1 MDDGPGHQQ
10 LIFRYKCRYRLDSR
24 YSFKCA
30 GAAKEPIGARQGE
43 ALASE
48 LKAVK
53 YMECS
58 AKTQEGL
65 KAVFDE
71 AVRTAMK
78 IRNRP
83 NSKTSS
89 CVLQ

>member
-1 MDDGPGHQQ
+1 M
-10 LIFRYKCRYRLDSR
+10 
-24 YSFKCA
+24 CA
-30 GAAKEPIGARQGE
+30 GAAPIGAKQGD

-78 IRNRP
+78 RRNRP
-83 NSKTSS
+83 NSKPNG

>member
-1 MDDGPGHQQ
+1 M
-10 LIFRYKCRYRLDSR
+10 
-24 YSFKCA
+24 CA
-30 GAAKEPIGARQGE
+30 GGTDKVEAIGSRQGE

-83 NSKTSS
+83 NSKPSS